1 MWHIW
6 TSIKHVTHVSSWH
19 THDQVLKATSIKHTI
34 YVTHLNIHQTRDTC
48 QFVTYTRSSTKSN
61 IHQTHTHKRKHTRTH
76 ARTHT
81 SSNTSC
87 CLIFHYICD
96 TSEFVICIWVRAI
109 NMSSWH
115 MWHDILVSVL
125 TSVDP
130 MWYMWVRDVHMSWCN
145 WYEFVTHYTWH
156 LGLSLVV
163 VRSRCLLFQF
173 DTREF
178 VTFVCVRAIDVNSWH
193 TTHDTLVSDLTRIQS
208 ALQCVAVCC
217 SALQCVAVCCSV
229 LVSDLTRIHPLAW
242 SSKIYAVWMSR
253 TKMSRTQMSRTYLQ
267 DSNSN
272 KKISSSY
279 SKSGAVARCAVMWM
293 SRTHRNVTNSRTRRC
308 TWYFKSDAAD
318 RRIKVTNSY
327 VTNSFGCHELI
338 GMSRTHIRECVPDIP
353 NPMQQ
358 TNVWKS
364 RSHTSR
370 THLNVTHSHRRMCTW
385 YLIIQIRCR
394 RGKCK
399 VISTSANYVTN
410 SHACPV
416 HRYENV

>member
-229 LVSDLTRIHPLAW
+229 LQCVAMRCSVLQCAGLGLDTH
-242 SSKIYAVWMSR
+242 SSPCLIFQNICRM
-253 TKMSRTQMSRTYLQ
+253 
-267 DSNSN
+267 
-272 KKISSSY
+272 
-279 SKSGAVARCAVMWM
+279 
-293 SRTHRNVTNSRTRRC
+293 NVTN
-308 TWYFKSDAAD
+308 
-318 RRIKVTNSY
+318 
-327 VTNSFGCHELI
+327 
-338 GMSRTHIRECVPDIP
+338 
-353 NPMQQ
+353 
-358 TNVWKS
+358 
-364 RSHTSR
+364 
-370 THLNVTHSHRRMCTW
+370 
-385 YLIIQIRCR
+385 
-394 RGKCK
+394 
-399 VISTSANYVTN
+399 
-410 SHACPV
+410 
-416 HRYENV
+416 